1 MVKHKLAAV
10 ALTTGLVGGILTSP
24 ASGDPATGQPTD
36 PSCFGQNARGF
47 AQQYGGI
54 SNAAAAFGLTIQ
66 EGHNIVRDLCG
77 RTSGFTPAP

>member
-10 ALTTGLVGGILTSP
+10 ALAMGLVGGLTSP
-24 ASGDPATGQPTD
+24 ASGDPGVGQPTD
-36 PSCFGQNARGF
+36 PSCFGQNVRGF

-54 SNAAAAFGLTIQ
+54 RNAADAFGVTIQ
-66 EGHNIVRDLCG
+66 EGHNIVRGAFCG